1 MALSKRMK
9 EAIELLKEE
18 EFYLFELP
26 TWNRWKAYNTNK
38 FIRTDTMKALQKR
51 GIVKISPFSGRY
63 HMVAELV
70 NTDYE

>member
-1 MALSKRMK
+1 
-9 EAIELLKEE
+9 
-18 EFYLFELP
+18 
-26 TWNRWKAYNTNK
+26 
-38 FIRTDTMKALQKR
+38 MKALQKR